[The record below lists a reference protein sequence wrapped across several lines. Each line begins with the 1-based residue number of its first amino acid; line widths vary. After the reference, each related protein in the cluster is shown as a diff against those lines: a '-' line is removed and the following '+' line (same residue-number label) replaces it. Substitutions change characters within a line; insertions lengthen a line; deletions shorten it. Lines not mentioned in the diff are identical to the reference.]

1 MTPPVGCE
9 RAFLATC
16 TPTAAVAVLVTGLQT
31 INRTR
36 RVHSGLARQMIFSAA
51 ESFLPAIVAG
61 MLVTLV
67 LVRAAPQALW
77 TLPGLWQIFYA
88 LGIFASCRFLPRQ
101 MFAVGVWFL
110 ATGTLCLSTGAGERA
125 LSAWEMGLPFGIGQ
139 LLLAAVLKFGFRE
152 ADEDA

>member
-1 MTPPVGCE
+1 M
-9 RAFLATC
+9 
-16 TPTAAVAVLVTGLQT
+16 
-31 INRTR
+31 
-36 RVHSGLARQMIFSAA
+36 
-51 ESFLPAIVAG
+51 
-61 MLVTLV
+61 
-67 LVRAAPQALW
+67 W